1 MIDPTEHDLSNKS
14 IDPVTEQLASLQ
26 TVPMADLWKLW
37 DRHFPRRPKHTNRNF
52 IVSRLALRIQE
63 RAYGGLPQ
71 KLKDYLIDCGE
82 RHSKIKSGRGPE
94 RHLMPGTVL
103 VREFEGQEYRVLVA
117 ADGFYE
123 VNGKRFKSLSGAAKE
138 ITGGHRSGPKF
149 FGLPEKR
156 RE

>member
-1 MIDPTEHDLSNKS
+1 MHAITESSPENS
-14 IDPVTEQLASLQ
+14 APSATEQLAALN
-26 TVPMADLWKLW
+26 TMPMTEIWKLW
-37 DRHFPRRPKHTNRNF
+37 DRNFPRRPKHTNRNF
-52 IVSRLALRIQE
+52 LVSRLAFRIQE
-63 RAYGGLPQ
+63 KAYGGLPA

-82 RHSKIKSGRGPE
+82 RHSKIKSGRGRE
-94 RHLMPGTVL
+94 RHLMPGSVL

-123 VNGKRFKSLSGAAKE
+123 VNGKRFKSLSAAAKE